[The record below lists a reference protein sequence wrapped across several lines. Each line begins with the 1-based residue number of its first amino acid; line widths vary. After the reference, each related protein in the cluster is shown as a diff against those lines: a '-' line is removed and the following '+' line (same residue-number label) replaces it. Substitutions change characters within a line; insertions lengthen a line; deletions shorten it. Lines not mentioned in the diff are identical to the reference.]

1 MAQGRDGISLAHA
14 RWLKLAGV
22 ARRLSL
28 VAAVVVIA
36 ALVAGTADTSY
47 AKNVLLDTV
56 VVSNYGAA
64 FDGSVETFA
73 AGSGPNAKPEYWI
86 HGTNTLL
93 GISTGAGGDA
103 QSSLNG
109 DIAVTVPLVLL
120 PFPFPNGFVEI
131 YPFGANGNSSFAEII
146 ASPAGFPDLTG
157 LSLPQGVAFEDPF
170 DGLHTLGTD
179 IVAVANY
186 TPAVVEP
193 DLGIPGLGLCT
204 PNAPGF
210 SLGTITEYDKTTLT
224 PGVNDIPPL
233 DNSPVIAL
241 TSATPP
247 APYSHNATIGG
258 CDTYL
263 LGPVGLA
270 FDAEG
275 FLSVVDEAGPF
286 VTVYE
291 PGAHGNAIPLAFIG
305 AVGATAG
312 AFKDPM
318 YVAVSSGV
326 SEPPFGFP
334 DDVIYV
340 TDAGDNSIKI
350 FAPFTNCFTAGLPF
364 ACEGTELGVIQG
376 GRTKLNRPEGIALD
390 ADGDALYVVNH
401 NGNSLLEFEAVGT
414 SGGNIAPTLI
424 ISGKATKMNLPVGV
438 ALSQFTAP

>member
-1 MAQGRDGISLAHA
+1 
-14 RWLKLAGV
+14 
-22 ARRLSL
+22 
-28 VAAVVVIA
+28 
-36 ALVAGTADTSY
+36 
-47 AKNVLLDTV
+47 
-56 VVSNYGAA
+56 
-64 FDGSVETFA
+64 
-73 AGSGPNAKPEYWI
+73 
-86 HGTNTLL
+86 
-93 GISTGAGGDA
+93 
-103 QSSLNG
+103 
-109 DIAVTVPLVLL
+109 
-120 PFPFPNGFVEI
+120 
-131 YPFGANGNSSFAEII
+131 
-146 ASPAGFPDLTG
+146 
-157 LSLPQGVAFEDPF
+157 
-170 DGLHTLGTD
+170 
-179 IVAVANY
+179 
-186 TPAVVEP
+186 
-193 DLGIPGLGLCT
+193 
-204 PNAPGF
+204 
-210 SLGTITEYDKTTLT
+210 LGTITEYDKTTLT

-233 DNSPVIAL
+233 DNSPVNFG
-241 TSATPP
+241 T
-247 APYSHNATIGG
+247 HNATIGG

-270 FDAEG
+270 FDAKG
-275 FLSVVDEAGPF
+275 FLSVVDEAGAF

-291 PGAHGNAIPLAFIG
+291 PGAHGNALPLAFIG

>member
-93 GISTGAGGDA
+93 GISTGAAGDA

-170 DGLHTLGTD
+170 DGFHTLGLD
-179 IVAVANY
+179 IVAVSNY
-186 TPAVVEP
+186 TPGVIEP
-193 DLGIPGLGLCT
+193 DLHIPGLGLCT

-233 DNSPVIAL
+233 DNSPVNFG
-241 TSATPP
+241 T
-247 APYSHNATIGG
+247 HNATIGG

-275 FLSVVDEAGPF
+275 FLSVVDEAGAF

-291 PGAHGNAIPLAFIG
+291 PGAHGNALPIAFIG
-305 AVGATAG
+305 AVGAAAG

-318 YVAVSSGV
+318 YVAVKSGV
-326 SEPPFGFP
+326 PELPFGFP

-376 GRTKLNRPEGIALD
+376 GSTKLKRPEGIALS
-390 ADGDALYVVNH
+390 ADGNLYVVNN
-401 NGNSLLEFEAVGT
+401 NGNSLNEYANVGT
-414 SGGNIAPTLI
+414 SGGDIPPTLI
-424 ISGKATKMNLPVGV
+424 ISGKAAKMNLPVGV
-438 ALSQFTAP
+438 ALPAFPPPS